1 MHRLHDLEDRVAYL
15 NPEPLRFPL
24 TLILIPA
31 LQRARRSLFRK
42 RHLRLLPSLLE
53 RLRTLLLKA
62 EPSSLHRDYL
72 GR

>member
-15 NPEPLRFPL
+15 NPEPLRFPPTL
-24 TLILIPA
+24 TLILA

-53 RLRTLLLKA
+53 R
-62 EPSSLHRDYL
+62 
-72 GR
+72 